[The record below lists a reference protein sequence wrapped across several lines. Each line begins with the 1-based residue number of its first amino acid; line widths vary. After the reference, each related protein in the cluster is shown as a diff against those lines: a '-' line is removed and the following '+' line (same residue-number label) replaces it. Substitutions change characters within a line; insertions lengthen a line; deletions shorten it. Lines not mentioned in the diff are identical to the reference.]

1 MSIKF
6 KLTELIKNS
15 LQKLNIET
23 DNIIIEK
30 PSKKENGDYSSN
42 IALTLTKKLHKSPLE
57 IANMIKENIEY
68 ENIISEIQIANPC
81 FINFKSSSLIVP

>member
-42 IALTLTKKLHKSPLE
+42 IALTLTK
-57 IANMIKENIEY
+57 
-68 ENIISEIQIANPC
+68 ISFRNSKYDKRKYRI
-81 FINFKSSSLIVP
+81 